1 MISGIAD
8 TLNPLNAELELARPD
23 ALGRFSAVLD
33 RKIEGPTFEPV
44 ELGEEQRV
52 ERDEE
57 VYEAA
62 EQLVASAFIAPLL
75 AQLRDA
81 AKQNNMFYGG
91 STEDLFG
98 HQLDE
103 QIADRVVKSSRF
115 GLVDAVY
122 REISGLPRGG
132 DAAGRVN
139 VRG

>member
-1 MISGIAD
+1 MISGLSMSTDSLD
-8 TLNPLNAELELARPD
+8 TELRMAQPD
-23 ALGRFSAVLD
+23 VLGKFSSVLD
-33 RKIEGPTFEPV
+33 RHVGEPLFEPI
-44 ELGEEQRV
+44 ELGEKAPAEW
-52 ERDEE
+52 DEE

-75 AQLRDA
+75 AQLRDSM
-81 AKQNNMFYGG
+81 KQNDMFYGG

-103 QIADRVVKSSRF
+103 KIADDVVKSSRF

-122 REISGLPRGG
+122 REISGLPRSGG
-132 DAAGRVN
+132 AGGVS